1 MNNQVKDNTK
11 SFDHYR
17 RMIGLIGGP
26 LLAILVF
33 LTPISGI
40 NMAAHKLLAIMVFVS
55 CWWITEPI
63 PIPVTSLIGPTLA
76 VVTGVVNVNDAF
88 SSFAN
93 PMIFLF
99 IGGFIMAAAMM
110 KHGLDKRFA
119 YWLLSRRWVG
129 SNPKRILIVIGI
141 AACLCSGWISNTA
154 TAAMML
160 PLCRAFG
167 IN

>member
-55 CWWITEPI
+55 CCGLQNQFQ
-63 PIPVTSLIGPTLA
+63 SL
-76 VVTGVVNVNDAF
+76 
-88 SSFAN
+88 
-93 PMIFLF
+93 
-99 IGGFIMAAAMM
+99 
-110 KHGLDKRFA
+110 
-119 YWLLSRRWVG
+119 LLH
-129 SNPKRILIVIGI
+129 L
-141 AACLCSGWISNTA
+141 
-154 TAAMML
+154 
-160 PLCRAFG
+160 
-167 IN
+167 